1 MQGMVEGYMAPRR
14 EKNELVIRAR
24 GLRREMTLPE
34 GVLWQVLRKRPAGMK
49 FRRQHPIGR
58 CIVDLYCPAARLVVE
73 VDGEAHSMGN
83 NPQRDEGRDAW
94 LKQQGLRVVRFS
106 ALDVMRD
113 LESVVTAILA
123 DCRR

>member
-49 FRRQHPIGR
+49 FRRQHPIGA
-58 CIVDLYCPAARLVVE
+58 LYRRFLLPCGPARGRSGRGSRLH
-73 VDGEAHSMGN
+73 GQS
-83 NPQRDEGRDAW
+83 
-94 LKQQGLRVVRFS
+94 S
-106 ALDVMRD
+106 A
-113 LESVVTAILA
+113 AG
-123 DCRR
+123 

>member
-1 MQGMVEGYMAPRR
+1 MQSMVEGYMAPRR

-83 NPQRDEGRDAW
+83 HPQRDEGRDAW

-106 ALDVMRD
+106 AIDVMRD